1 MTSRHRHWRPQ
12 LTRSE
17 FYRGWVFFALYILV
31 FPRLM
36 GALQKALGERW
47 QLLPAEYGLI
57 YYLLA
62 VTLVVLVF
70 WSFLYHGVHILLDW
84 LPENLFA
91 FATGLAGAGVFHF
104 LASRIPLPVED
115 PFYPLYAE
123 QFAYFPGA
131 TVLILV
137 VLTPIVEE
145 VLFRGLMFGSLRKYS
160 RSLGYVVSILVYAF
174 YVAQQYAFTPGNVD
188 LRYLLLMVRY
198 LPMAAAL
205 TWSYDNGGSVWTPIF
220 LRMALNGFQ
229 LFAAVNGFAR

>member
-1 MTSRHRHWRPQ
+1 M
-12 LTRSE
+12 
-17 FYRGWVFFALYILV
+17 
-31 FPRLM
+31 
-36 GALQKALGERW
+36 
-47 QLLPAEYGLI
+47 
-57 YYLLA
+57 
-62 VTLVVLVF
+62 
-70 WSFLYHGVHILLDW
+70 DW

-104 LASRIPLPVED
+104 LASRITLPVED

-174 YVAQQYAFTPGNVD
+174 YAAQQYAFTPGNVD